1 MTADRAISDGS
12 ATTSA
17 AAGSSAGAAAGSA
30 AAGASA
36 AAPLNVEALRKDFPL
51 LARTVNGR
59 PVVYL
64 DSASSALQPQAVIG
78 AMSHYYETT
87 HANVHRGVYATA
99 EEATALYERA
109 RVVAGRF
116 INAPDAEH
124 EVVFTK
130 NTTEALNLVAQSWG
144 RANLRAGDAVLLTE
158 MEHHA
163 NIVPWMILS
172 EELGGLE
179 LRYIPIDDSGRLV
192 LDDLESLVDGVK
204 VVGVSTMSNVL
215 GTIPPVRLIADAAH
229 RAGAVVV
236 GDGAQL
242 VPHSPVDV
250 RDLGVDFLAF
260 SAHKMMGPTGIG
272 VLWGRADLLNAMPPF
287 LGGGGMILDVKL
299 DSFRAAP
306 PPARFE
312 AGTPPI
318 AEAVGLTAAIGYL
331 NEIGMDRI
339 RAHELALTDYALARL
354 EEKLGSDVTVFGPPA
369 GPDRGGVLSIAYR
382 DVHAHDLAQV
392 LDQFGV
398 CVRPGHHCAKPL
410 MRRLGVQ
417 ATARASLSLFSDEH
431 DIEVLIEGLLEAG
444 RLFG

>member
-1 MTADRAISDGS
+1 MTGAE
-12 ATTSA
+12 TSSPA
-17 AAGSSAGAAAGSA
+17 P
-30 AAGASA
+30 
-36 AAPLNVEALRKDFPL
+36 APLNTEALRKDFPL
-51 LARTVNGR
+51 LARKVNGR
-59 PVVYL
+59 PIVYL
-64 DSASSALQPQAVIG
+64 DAAASALQPHSVIS
-78 AMSHYYETT
+78 AMTHYYETT
-87 HANVHRGVYATA
+87 HSNVHRGVYATA

-116 INAPDAEH
+116 MSAPDPAR

-130 NTTEALNLVAQSWG
+130 NTTESLNLVAQSWG
-144 RANLRAGDAVLLTE
+144 RGNLQAGDAVLLTE
-158 MEHHA
+158 MEHHS

-172 EELGGLE
+172 EELGGLDI
-179 LRYIPIDDSGRLV
+179 RYIPVDDHGRLV
-192 LDDLESLVDGVK
+192 LDELDQLVSGVK
-204 VVGVSTMSNVL
+204 VVAVSAMSNVL
-215 GTIPPVRLIADAAH
+215 GTINPVAEIAAAAH
-229 RAGAVVV
+229 REGAVVV
-236 GDGAQL
+236 ADGAQL
-242 VPHSPVDV
+242 VPHVPVDV
-250 RDLGVDFLAF
+250 TTLGADFLAF
-260 SAHKMMGPTGIG
+260 SAHKTMGPTGLG
-272 VLWGRADLLNAMPPF
+272 VLWGRAELLDGMAPF

-318 AEAVGLTAAIGYL
+318 AEAVGLTAALRYL
-331 NEIGMDRI
+331 SDIGMDRI
-339 RAHELALTDYALARL
+339 RAHELALTDHALARL
-354 EEKLGSDVTVFGPPA
+354 HEKLGADIRIFGPPA
-369 GPDRGGVLSIAYR
+369 GADRGGVVSFAYR

-392 LDQFGV
+392 LDQFAV

>member
-1 MTADRAISDGS
+1 MAMTPSP
-12 ATTSA
+12 
-17 AAGSSAGAAAGSA
+17 AGP
-30 AAGASA
+30 
-36 AAPLNVEALRKDFPL
+36 APLNVEALRKDFPL

-59 PVVYL
+59 PIVYL
-64 DSASSALQPQAVIG
+64 DSASSALQPRAVID
-78 AMSHYYETT
+78 AMTRYYETS

-116 INAPDAEH
+116 IGAPDPAR

-130 NTTEALNLVAQSWG
+130 NTTESLNLVAHSWG

-158 MEHHA
+158 MEHHS
-163 NIVPWMILS
+163 NIVPWMIIS
-172 EELGGLE
+172 EELGGLDI
-179 LRYIPIDDSGRLV
+179 RYIPIDDSGRLA
-192 LDDLESLVDGVK
+192 LDDLDRLVDGVK
-204 VVGVSTMSNVL
+204 LVGISAMSNVL
-215 GTIPPVRLIADAAH
+215 GTINPLPYVAEVAH
-229 RAGAVVV
+229 RAGAIVVA
-236 GDGAQL
+236 DGAQL
-242 VPHSPVDV
+242 VPHAPVDV
-250 RDLGVDFLAF
+250 TALGADFLAF
-260 SAHKMMGPTGIG
+260 SAHKTMGPTGIG
-272 VLWGRADLLNAMPPF
+272 VLWGRAELLDAMGPF

-299 DSFRAAP
+299 DSFRPAP

-331 NEIGMDRI
+331 NDIGMDRI
-339 RAHELALTDYALARL
+339 RAHELALTNHALARL
-354 EEKLGSDVTVFGPPA
+354 DEKLGSDCRVFGPPA
-369 GPDRGGVLSIAYR
+369 GDDRGGVLSLAYR

-410 MRRLGVQ
+410 MRKLGVQ